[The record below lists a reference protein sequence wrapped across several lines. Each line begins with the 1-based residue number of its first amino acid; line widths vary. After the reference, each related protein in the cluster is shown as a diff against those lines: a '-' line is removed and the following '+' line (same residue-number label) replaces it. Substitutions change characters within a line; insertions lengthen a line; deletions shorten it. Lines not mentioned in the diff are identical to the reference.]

1 MVLYPAFPVFF
12 SLPGSEKGRDMQSV
26 IIIGT
31 VIQDTQIVY
40 DLEANPQYMNAV
52 RVKAYS
58 NIFINNAYYAV
69 YGSYVHV
76 NITMSNHTTI

>member
-31 VIQDTQIVY
+31 VIQDTKIVY
-40 DLEANPQYMNAV
+40 DLEANPQYTVLMNAV

-58 NIFINNAYYAV
+58 NIFINNVYYAV
-69 YGSYVHV
+69 YGSY
-76 NITMSNHTTI
+76 MYM